1 MIVEREALPGFR
13 VRTLSPR
20 YINSRSSLVVLNI
33 VGSQHG
39 YEARAWSRIL
49 VMGADDSTWSIAA
62 ERWEELRK
70 FRATHQPKHITVKG
84 VNWDYI
90 VSGEGGQALLL
101 LPGGA
106 MVGEA
111 GFTRIPAF
119 EDRHRVVAPD
129 YLTRAPLRFLLDGL
143 AGVLDA
149 EVRVT
154 HVLGPSY
161 GGLVAQ
167 CFVRRH
173 PERVR
178 FDSDEHRRAA
188 EMVPVAGEYISEAI
202 AFRPARMA
210 AGA

>member
-1 MIVEREALPGFR
+1 
-13 VRTLSPR
+13 
-20 YINSRSSLVVLNI
+20 
-33 VGSQHG
+33 
-39 YEARAWSRIL
+39 
-49 VMGADDSTWSIAA
+49 MGADDSTWGIAA

-90 VSGEGGQALLL
+90 VSGEGGETLLL

-119 EDRHRVVAPD
+119 EDRYRVVAPD
-129 YLTRAPLRFLLDGL
+129 YAQVSDAARLLDGL
-143 AGVLDA
+143 TGVLDA
-149 EVRVT
+149 EGVRAA

-173 PERVR
+173 PGRVR
-178 FDSDEHRRAA
+178 TLIMANTFVPPRRMLWPAKIFLA
-188 EMVPVAGEYISEAI
+188 LSPFVPLAWQQALRERHE
-202 AFRPARMA
+202 RR
-210 AGA
+210 

>member
-1 MIVEREALPGFR
+1 
-13 VRTLSPR
+13 
-20 YINSRSSLVVLNI
+20 
-33 VGSQHG
+33 
-39 YEARAWSRIL
+39 
-49 VMGADDSTWSIAA
+49 MGADDSTRGIAA

-70 FRATHQPKHITVKG
+70 FRATHQPKHVTVKG

-90 VSGEGGQALLL
+90 ASGEGGEGLLL

-119 EDRHRVVAPD
+119 EDRYRVIAPD
-129 YLTRAPLRFLLDGL
+129 YPYVSTAALLLDGL
-143 AGVLDA
+143 AGVQDA
-149 EVRVT
+149 EGVRVA

-167 CFVRRH
+167 CFVATPSRAGAIA
-173 PERVR
+173 
-178 FDSDEHRRAA
+178 DTDEHRRAA
-188 EMVPVAGEYISEAI
+188 ATVAVAGENISDAI